1 MYPWATEHGARMP
14 SSFVSQAH
22 HIIGEGYLKFLN
34 LKIHFSLKHFPKP
47 SISLGIWLIRL
58 ASFLTP
64 STAAGNQM
72 LSDGC
77 KYKNINKS
85 QSSSSS
91 LFPELQS
98 CLCSC
103 LLHMYTWV
111 CHSYLKFIWKT
122 KSSYFILLF
131 SLPVSINV
139 YPNTQEH
146 LSLNIYSSTC
156 KV

>member
-14 SSFVSQAH
+14 PSFVSQAH
-22 HIIGEGYLKFLN
+22 HTIGEGYLKFLN

-47 SISLGIWLIRL
+47 SISLGIWLDLPPFWFSALLLEIRCFPM
-58 ASFLTP
+58 AT
-64 STAAGNQM
+64 
-72 LSDGC
+72 
-77 KYKNINKS
+77 NIKIFDKS
-85 QSSSSS
+85 QSSISS
-91 LFPELQS
+91 LFPEWQS
-98 CLCSC
+98 CLFSC
-103 LLHMYTWV
+103 LLHMCTWV

-131 SLPVSINV
+131 SLPISINV
-139 YPNTQEH
+139 YPNTQTH